1 MSGRDKDKGKAHGVD
16 HGKSKKNKN
25 RRIDVSSDTTRQW
38 VRPTGI
44 TFCHIDEQI
53 GTPIPTTPIPTATT
67 PPPYSTP
74 FPTIPS
80 TPSPPNPPAPSPPI
94 LPASFPA
101 ATTSQATTS
110 QPPHILFLVLPWL
123 DLLCHPH
130 TRQVTTPP
138 RIMSDKALTHPFHHH
153 HQRN

>member
-1 MSGRDKDKGKAHGVD
+1 MTGMSGRDKDKGKAHAVD
-16 HGKSKKNKN
+16 HGKPKKNKN

-74 FPTIPS
+74 FLTIPS
-80 TPSPPNPPAPSPPI
+80 TPSPPNPPAPSPRI

-110 QPPHILFLVLPWL
+110 QLPTYSI
-123 DLLCHPH
+123 PGFA
-130 TRQVTTPP
+130 
-138 RIMSDKALTHPFHHH
+138 MA
-153 HQRN
+153 

>member
-1 MSGRDKDKGKAHGVD
+1 MSGRDKDKGKAHVVD
-16 HGKSKKNKN
+16 HGKPKKNKN
-25 RRIDVSSDTTRQW
+25 RRIDVSSNPTRQW
-38 VRPTGI
+38 VQLTGL
-44 TFCHIDEQI
+44 TFRDIDEQ
-53 GTPIPTTPIPTATT
+53 TNTPIPTATT